1 MSLTIF
7 WLSHNVDNF
16 GLSPQALIQLVP
28 DPYALSLRFQIK
40 IKFTLKSKKS
50 IQTDMLSNF
59 RGNLY

>member
-28 DPYALSLRFQIK
+28 DPYAFFVATLS
-40 IKFTLKSKKS
+40 
-50 IQTDMLSNF
+50 D
-59 RGNLY
+59 